1 MSTESGEP
9 WARVAQKFMAHKGYM
24 FIKPRDV
31 IKLDGLPCWYFV
43 YDLPDGAVLE
53 LEVAWEDDG
62 TFTSNGAG
70 KWTTTVTTFQ
80 PAEP

>member
-53 LEVAWEDDG
+53 LEVAWEECRAS
-62 TFTSNGAG
+62 TIGAG
-70 KWTTTVTTFQ
+70 EWHTWVSTFQ
-80 PAEP
+80 PAGS